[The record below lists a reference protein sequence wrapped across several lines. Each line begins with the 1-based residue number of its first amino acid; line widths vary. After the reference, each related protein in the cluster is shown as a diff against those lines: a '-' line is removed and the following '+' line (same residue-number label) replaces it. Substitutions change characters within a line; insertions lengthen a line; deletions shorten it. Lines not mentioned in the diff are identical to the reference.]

1 MPAPKGRFYPF
12 AFFLFKTPFI
22 KPIFTKTMLISYKNR
37 LFDLYRICAKYRLD
51 THFAD
56 VPELAPLVRLIKMHP
71 ASIGKSHN
79 PLGVK
84 LALEEMGTLFLKL
97 GQLLSTRSDL
107 LPPDIIAQ
115 LSLLQDKVAP
125 FDVEI
130 LKREIEHPKTGLG
143 KPIGEMFGRFDE
155 KPLAAASIAQ
165 VHTACLPDGREVVVK
180 VVRPDIRPVIIKDF
194 ELLRELAGYLS
205 ARMESARAVHIVS
218 IVEDYRQIMLN
229 ELDLTLESA
238 NATRMR
244 ANFTNSPLIY
254 VPEVYMANKSVM
266 VSERIFGVPISQTD
280 KFDALGYDRA
290 VLAKNGLTIFFT
302 QVFRDNFFHADMHP
316 GNIFVETLPDGQAV
330 ANPRYLGLDC
340 AIMGQLAP
348 DDQLVVARMLLSVM
362 NGNYTTLVD
371 IISHAG
377 WIPPS
382 ADKHALIADMA
393 RTVSP
398 MVSKPVSEL
407 DFAGILFEILNI
419 ARRHQMS
426 IPPQL
431 MLLLKTLV
439 HVEGLGRELYPD
451 LDIWSLAKPILTDWV
466 KSQLDPTRLLND
478 FYDKLPEHLLS
489 ATDLP
494 KLTTQSIQSLAML
507 GGRQD
512 KQLREIQA
520 LRADFL
526 NQKRHDWI
534 ALGGF
539 FAFIAIGLTVPIWW
553 VGVVFHVLALGFAV
567 WRVLA

>member
-1 MPAPKGRFYPF
+1 
-12 AFFLFKTPFI
+12 
-22 KPIFTKTMLISYKNR
+22 MLISYKNR

-51 THFAD
+51 THIAN
-56 VPELAPLVRLIKMHP
+56 VPQLNALARLIRMHP
-71 ASIGKSHN
+71 ASLGKSHN

-107 LPPDIIAQ
+107 LPPDIITQ

-125 FDVEI
+125 FDVQI
-130 LKREIEHPKTGLG
+130 LKDEIENPKTGLG
-143 KPIGEMFGRFDE
+143 KPITEIFSRFDD
-155 KPLAAASIAQ
+155 KPLAGASIAQ

-180 VVRPDIRPVIIKDF
+180 VVRPDIRPVIIEDF
-194 ELLRELAGYLS
+194 ELLRELASYLS
-205 ARMESARAVHIVS
+205 ARMMQARAVNVIS

-229 ELDLTLESA
+229 ELDLTLEAA
-238 NATRMR
+238 NATCMR
-244 ANFTNSPLIY
+244 DNFKNSPLIY
-254 VPEVYMANKSVM
+254 VPEVYMASKSVM

-280 KFDALGYDRA
+280 KFDALGYNRA
-290 VLAKNGLTIFFT
+290 LLAKNGLTIFFT

-316 GNIFVETLPDGQAV
+316 GNIFVETMPDGQAV
-330 ANPRYLGLDC
+330 AQPRYLGLDC

-348 DDQLVVARMLLSVM
+348 DDQLIVARMLLSVM

-382 ADKHALIADMA
+382 TNKHALIADMA

-398 MVSKPVSEL
+398 MVSKPMSEL

-431 MLLLKTLV
+431 MLLLKTLI
-439 HVEGLGRELYPD
+439 HVEGLGRELYPA

-466 KSQLDPTRLLND
+466 KSQLDPVRHLDT
-478 FYDKLPEHLLS
+478 FYDKLPEHLLF

-494 KLTTQSIQSLAML
+494 KLATQSMQSLAMM
-507 GGRQD
+507 GSRQD

-526 NQKRHDWI
+526 NQKRHDQM

-539 FAFIAIGLTVPIWW
+539 FSFIAIGLTVPIWW
-553 VGVVFHVLALGFAV
+553 VGVIFHVLALAFV
-567 WRVLA
+567 LWRILA

>member
-1 MPAPKGRFYPF
+1 
-12 AFFLFKTPFI
+12 
-22 KPIFTKTMLISYKNR
+22 MLISYKTR
-37 LFDLYRICAKYRLD
+37 LLDLYRICAKYRLD
-51 THFAD
+51 THLD
-56 VPELAPLVRLIKMHP
+56 DISELAPLARLIRLHP

-107 LPPDIIAQ
+107 LPPDIINQ

-125 FDVEI
+125 FDVPT
-130 LKREIEHPKTGLG
+130 LKAQIQDPKTGLG
-143 KPIGEMFGRFDE
+143 KPINEIFTRFDD

-180 VVRPDIRPVIIKDF
+180 VVRPDIKPVIIKDF
-194 ELLRELAGYLS
+194 ELLRELASWLS
-205 ARMESARAVHIVS
+205 ARLESARAVHIVS

-229 ELDLTLESA
+229 ELDLTLEA
-238 NATRMR
+238 NNATKMR
-244 ANFTNSPLIY
+244 NNFLGSPLIY
-254 VPEVYMANKSVM
+254 VPEVYMATKSVM
-266 VSERIFGVPISQTD
+266 VCERIFGVPISQTA

-290 VLAKNGLTIFFT
+290 LLAKNGLTIFFT

-316 GNIFVETLPDGQAV
+316 GNIFVETMPDGSAV
-330 ANPRYLGLDC
+330 ATPRYLGLDC

-348 DDQLVVARMLLSVM
+348 DDQLVVARMLLAVM
-362 NGNYTTLVD
+362 NGNYTALVD

-382 ADKHALIADMA
+382 ADKHALISDMA

-398 MVSKPVSEL
+398 MVSKPMSEL

-439 HVEGLGRELYPD
+439 HVEGLGRELYPQ

-466 KSQLDPTRLLND
+466 KSQLDPVRHFDEL
-478 FYDKLPEHLLS
+478 YDRLPEHLLS

-494 KLTTQSIQSLAML
+494 KLATQSIQSLATL

-539 FAFIAIGLTVPIWW
+539 FGFVAIGLTVPIWW
-553 VGVVFHVLALGFAV
+553 VGVMFHVVAMGFV
-567 WRVLA
+567 LWRVLV